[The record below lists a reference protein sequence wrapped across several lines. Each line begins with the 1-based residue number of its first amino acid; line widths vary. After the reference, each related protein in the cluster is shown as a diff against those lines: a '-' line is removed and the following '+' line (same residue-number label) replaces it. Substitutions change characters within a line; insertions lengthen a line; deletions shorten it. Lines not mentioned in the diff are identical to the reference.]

1 MKNKFA
7 KTTVAIVLIATMLV
21 GCGSTGQKQKD
32 VNSNA
37 VGSKEA
43 DSKDADSKAADSKE
57 VDSGEKKT
65 FTIYNAAGAPGYHEQ
80 VVLKK
85 FKEEFGDKYDIQYET
100 ISGPDVVAKI
110 EAQGLQKG
118 NGNVN
123 IVMSGDSDI
132 VTGLG
137 SGIWA
142 DLSGE
147 ANALNITD
155 LTDLGKQVW
164 DSYDSSA
171 VPISIEPSQSAITYM
186 PDTEKGKIIDVAVG
200 VDGAITYDEIIKLF
214 NDNPDMKLGCGRF
227 PKSGPE
233 AIFAYGMMKEFDK
246 YNTDE
251 VPQNSIVKMKT
262 LYANGRVNLY
272 EGTSDTFKDLTAG
285 NVDMTPHTLSWFY
298 RLYALKMEESTLT
311 DNLKVDALGLENAK
325 FAYIVDENNKPLPAI
340 LTNHCY
346 LIPSNLSD
354 EDYNIS
360 MEFMK
365 WVTQP
370 EMNAEVLTVLAA
382 PSYKSA
388 TPDLI
393 KDEDVKLVWNA
404 VQKYYPEQFLEEVNG
419 IKKIK
424 TTDRVCLMPV
434 TDVGINNTLKT
445 AWQEQLESKIK

>member
-43 DSKDADSKAADSKE
+43 DSKDADSKAADSKA

-251 VPQNSIVKMKT
+251 VPQNSIDKMKT

-272 EGTSDTFKDLTAG
+272 EGTSDT
-285 NVDMTPHTLSWFY
+285 
-298 RLYALKMEESTLT
+298 
-311 DNLKVDALGLENAK
+311 
-325 FAYIVDENNKPLPAI
+325 YIVDENNKPLPAI

-365 WVTQP
+365 WVIQP

-419 IKKIK
+419 IKKIE